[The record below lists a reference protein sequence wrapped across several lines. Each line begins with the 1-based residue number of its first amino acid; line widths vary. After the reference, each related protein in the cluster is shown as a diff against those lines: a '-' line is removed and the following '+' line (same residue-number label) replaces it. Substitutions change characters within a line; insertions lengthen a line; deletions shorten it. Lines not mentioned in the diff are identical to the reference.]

1 MADANPEHRGIAW
14 FRAAIEQKAAE

>member
-1 MADANPEHRGIAW
+1 MSDANPEHRGVAW